1 LRGSR
6 AITKFLATIAAL
18 LLAALLTTAVL
29 ADDSAATNECKAE
42 AMVVFINA
50 RTCPICARVRPI
62 LADLENKYKEKVRFV
77 RLDVTDTKDKQ
88 DSRKVAKS
96 LRLGAFFAFY
106 EDTYPCVGIFD
117 EKGKCLKE
125 IYGFNSREKY
135 VFAIN
140 RALRVR

>member
-1 LRGSR
+1 MQASR
-6 AITKFLATIAAL
+6 AITKILATIAGM

-29 ADDSAATNECKAE
+29 AENSAATNQCKSE

-62 LADLENKYKEKVRFV
+62 FDDLENKYKERVRFV
-77 RLDVTDTKDKQ
+77 RLDVTENKDKQ
-88 DSRKVAKS
+88 DSRKLAKS
-96 LRLGAFFAFY
+96 LRLGTFFAFY

-125 IYGFNSREKY
+125 FYGFNSREKY
-135 VFAIN
+135 VTAIN
-140 RALRVR
+140 RALRLR